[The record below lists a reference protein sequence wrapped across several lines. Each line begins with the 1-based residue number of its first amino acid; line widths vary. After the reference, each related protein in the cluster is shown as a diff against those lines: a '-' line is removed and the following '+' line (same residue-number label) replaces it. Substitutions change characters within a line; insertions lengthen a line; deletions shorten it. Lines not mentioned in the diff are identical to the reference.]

1 MLTLIVCLFQDFIYI
16 QYNTKKKH
24 NKNILLIKQRKNEK
38 NKIIKH
44 IKENNLNFHN
54 RWEKKKM
61 RWNVRGE
68 KWTEG
73 AVAEIYIAVLPMTSL
88 TDYLN
93 NIIFNYFI
101 NEFSKVR

>member
-16 QYNTKKKH
+16 QYKKKH

-54 RWEKKKM
+54 R
-61 RWNVRGE
+61 
-68 KWTEG
+68 
-73 AVAEIYIAVLPMTSL
+73 
-88 TDYLN
+88 
-93 NIIFNYFI
+93 
-101 NEFSKVR
+101 